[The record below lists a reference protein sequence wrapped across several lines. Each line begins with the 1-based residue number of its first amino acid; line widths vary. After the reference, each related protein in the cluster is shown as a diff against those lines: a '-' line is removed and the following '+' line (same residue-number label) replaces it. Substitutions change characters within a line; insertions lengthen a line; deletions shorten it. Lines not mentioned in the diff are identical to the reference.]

1 MLAKGAG
8 GPECWYTFINI
19 YAFVLDNF
27 CFFEHANQS
36 IHVHT
41 SDFFIHR
48 IYNDSKSKLEGAIW
62 SWTILYVKRSGN
74 LGESP

>member
-8 GPECWYTFINI
+8 GPEWWYTFIDI
-19 YAFVLDNF
+19 YAFVLHNF
-27 CFFEHANQS
+27 CFFEHANES
-36 IHVHT
+36 IHVNT

-48 IYNDSKSKLEGAIW
+48 IYSDSKSKLEGAIW
-62 SWTILYVKRSGN
+62 SWTILYLKPSGN